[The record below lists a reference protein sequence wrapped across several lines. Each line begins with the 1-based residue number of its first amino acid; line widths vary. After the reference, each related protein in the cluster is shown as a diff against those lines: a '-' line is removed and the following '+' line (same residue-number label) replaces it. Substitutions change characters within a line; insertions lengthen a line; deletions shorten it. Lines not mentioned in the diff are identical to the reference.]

1 MTLQEALGDITPY
14 EAGRLAALL
23 GRHASTNPFPELDDG
38 VSDWAVWCDGY
49 IHADN
54 VLKERNMTL

>member
-23 GRHASTNPFPELDDG
+23 DRMTSSNPFPEQDDG
-38 VSDWAVWCDGY
+38 TSDWAVWLDGHE
-49 IHADN
+49 HAALSMAFWDN
-54 VLKERNMTL
+54 P